1 MIGKNIIASTYAD
14 VNEKHLNAVNP
25 ATGLTL
31 EGDFFKANESLVN
44 GALASATEAFQLYR
58 SINKD
63 LKAAFLNAIADEIAA
78 LTDELVKRASAES
91 GLPAARLQG
100 EVGRTTGQLRLF
112 ANLIA
117 EGSWVNA
124 IIETAQPERQPLPK
138 SDIRRMMIPIG
149 PVVVFGASNFPLAFS
164 VAGGDTASALASG
177 CPVVVKAHPAHYG
190 TSALVGEAII
200 KAVEKTNMP
209 KGVFS
214 MLYDDGYE
222 IGSALVKH
230 PLTKAVTFTGSFKG
244 GMALVKLADE
254 RENPIPVFAE
264 MGSINPIV
272 FLPLALEKQA
282 EELAKK
288 YAASITLGAGQF
300 CTNPGLMLAI
310 ESRALATFKKTLSEA
325 IAAIPSATML
335 TGGIAQNYNKLAAKV
350 INDEKASILGISNLK
365 DKDLQ
370 NQSQALVAEISAADF
385 IKNPMFREEIF
396 GPYSLLVVAKDLAEL
411 ESVISNL
418 DGQLTTTL
426 MAEKDELKDY
436 KALINKLTDK
446 TGRIILNG
454 VPTGVE
460 VCAAMQHGG
469 PFPATNDSRF
479 TSVGSTA
486 VYRFVR
492 PLAYQDW
499 QQDLLPD
506 ELKDGNPLNIFRT
519 VNQKLTKADE

>member
-1 MIGKNIIASTYAD
+1 
-14 VNEKHLNAVNP
+14 
-25 ATGLTL
+25 
-31 EGDFFKANESLVN
+31 
-44 GALASATEAFQLYR
+44 
-58 SINKD
+58 
-63 LKAAFLNAIADEIAA
+63 
-78 LTDELVKRASAES
+78 
-91 GLPAARLQG
+91 
-100 EVGRTTGQLRLF
+100 
-112 ANLIA
+112 
-117 EGSWVNA
+117 
-124 IIETAQPERQPLPK
+124 
-138 SDIRRMMIPIG
+138 MMIPIG

-190 TSALVGEAII
+190 TSAMVGEAIM
-200 KAVEKTNMP
+200 KAVEKTNVP

-222 IGSALVKH
+222 IGAALVKH

-254 RENPIPVFAE
+254 REAPIPVFAE
-264 MGSINPIV
+264 MGSINPVI
-272 FLPLALEKQA
+272 FLPEALENQA
-282 EELAKK
+282 EQLAKK
-288 YAASITLGAGQF
+288 YAASISLGAGQF

-310 ESRALATFKKTLSEA
+310 ESPALTAFKKSLAEA

-335 TGGIAQNYNKLAAKV
+335 TGGIADNYNRLAAEV
-350 INDEKASILGISNLK
+350 INSDKASILGISNLTN
-365 DKDLQ
+365 KDLE
-370 NQSQALVAEISAADF
+370 NQSQALVAEISAAEF
-385 IKNPMFREEIF
+385 IKDPKFREEIF
-396 GPYSLLVVAKDLAEL
+396 GPYSLLVVAKDLSEL
-411 ESVISNL
+411 ESAISSL

-426 MAEKDELKDY
+426 MADKDELKNY
-436 KALINKLTDK
+436 SPLINKLTDK

-460 VCAAMQHGG
+460 VCASMQHGG

-499 QQDLLPD
+499 EQDLLPD

>member
-1 MIGKNIIASTYAD
+1 MNGKNIIASTYVDA
-14 VNEKHLNAVNP
+14 NEKNLNAINP
-25 ATGLTL
+25 ATGLAI
-31 EGDFFKANESLVN
+31 EGDFFKAGQSLVEQ
-44 GALASATEAFQLYR
+44 ALTAATEAFQTYKAL
-58 SINKD
+58 NKD
-63 LKAAFLNAIADEIAA
+63 LKAAFLNAVADEIAA
-78 LTDELVKRASAES
+78 ITEELVKRAAEES
-91 GLPAARLQG
+91 GLPLPRLQG

-112 ANLIA
+112 ANLVA

-124 IIETAQPERQPLPK
+124 IIETAQPDRQPLPK

-190 TSALVGEAII
+190 TSALVGEAIM

-222 IGSALVKH
+222 IGAALVKH

-254 RENPIPVFAE
+254 REIPIPVFAE
-264 MGSINPIV
+264 MGSINPVI
-272 FLPLALEKQA
+272 FLPEALENQA
-282 EELAKK
+282 EQLAKK
-288 YAASITLGAGQF
+288 YAASISLGAGQF

-310 ESRALATFKKTLSEA
+310 ESPALTTFKKSLAEA

-335 TGGIAQNYNKLAAKV
+335 TSGIADNYNRLAAEV
-350 INDEKASILGISNLK
+350 INSDKASILGISGLTN
-365 DKDLQ
+365 KDLE
-370 NQSQALVAEISAADF
+370 NQSQALVAEISAAEF
-385 IKNPMFREEIF
+385 IKNPKFSEEIF
-396 GPYSLLVVAKDLAEL
+396 GPYSLLVVAKDLSEL
-411 ESVISNL
+411 ESAISSL

-426 MAEKDELKDY
+426 MADKDELKSY
-436 KALINKLTDK
+436 SSLINKLTDK

-460 VCAAMQHGG
+460 VCASMQHGG

-499 QQDLLPD
+499 EQDLLPD

>member
-1 MIGKNIIASTYAD
+1 MNGKNIIASTHVDA
-14 VNEKHLNAVNP
+14 NEKNLNAINP
-25 ATGLTL
+25 ASGLAI
-31 EGDFFKANESLVN
+31 EGDFFKAGKSLVEQ
-44 GALASATEAFQLYR
+44 ALTSATEAFQTYKLL
-58 SINKD
+58 NKD
-63 LKAAFLNAIADEIAA
+63 LKAAFLNAVADEIAA
-78 LTDELVKRASAES
+78 ITEELVKRAAEES
-91 GLPAARLQG
+91 GLPLPRLQG

-112 ANLIA
+112 ANLVA

-124 IIETAQPERQPLPK
+124 IIETAQPDRQPLPK

-190 TSALVGEAII
+190 TSALVGEAIM

-222 IGSALVKH
+222 IGAALVKH

-244 GMALVKLADE
+244 GMALLKLADE
-254 RENPIPVFAE
+254 REIPIPVFAE
-264 MGSINPIV
+264 MGSINPVI
-272 FLPLALEKQA
+272 FLPEALENQA
-282 EELAKK
+282 EQLAKK
-288 YAASITLGAGQF
+288 YAASISLGAGQF

-310 ESRALATFKKTLSEA
+310 ESPALTTFKKSLAEA
-325 IAAIPSATML
+325 IATIPSATML
-335 TGGIAQNYNKLAAKV
+335 TSGIADNYNRLAADV
-350 INDEKASILGISNLK
+350 INSDKASILGISNLTN
-365 DKDLQ
+365 KDLE
-370 NQSQALVAEISAADF
+370 NQSQALVAEISAAEF
-385 IKNPMFREEIF
+385 IKNPKFREEIF
-396 GPYSLLVVAKDLAEL
+396 GPYSLLVVAKDLLEL
-411 ESVISNL
+411 ESAISSL

-426 MAEKDELKDY
+426 MADKDELKNY
-436 KALINKLTDK
+436 SSLINKLTDK

-460 VCAAMQHGG
+460 VCASMQHGG

-499 QQDLLPD
+499 EQDLLPD

>member
-1 MIGKNIIASTYAD
+1 MNGKNIVAATFVTA
-14 VNEKHLNAVNP
+14 NEKSFNAINP
-25 ATGLTL
+25 STGLTI
-31 EGDFFKANESLVN
+31 EGEFFKANESLIN
-44 GALASATEAFQLYR
+44 EALISATEAFQLYR
-58 SINKD
+58 SINKE
-63 LKAAFLNAIADEIAA
+63 LKAFFLNTIADEITAI
-78 LTDELVKRASAES
+78 TDNLVKRASLES
-91 GLPAARLQG
+91 GLPLPRLQG

-164 VAGGDTASALASG
+164 VGGGDTASALASG
-177 CPVVVKAHPAHYG
+177 CPVIVKAHPAHYG
-190 TSALVGEAII
+190 TSALVGAAII
-200 KAVEKTNMP
+200 KAVEKTGMP

-222 IGSALVKH
+222 IGSSLVKH

-244 GMALVKLADE
+244 GMALIKLAE
-254 RENPIPVFAE
+254 QRENPIPVFAE
-264 MGSINPIV
+264 MGSINPII
-272 FLPLALEKQA
+272 FLPQALENQA

-310 ESRALATFKKTLSEA
+310 ESPALVTFKQTLSEA
-325 IAAIPSATML
+325 ITSIPSATML
-335 TGGIAQNYNKLAAKV
+335 TAGIAVNYHKQAAEIINEEEISV
-350 INDEKASILGISNLK
+350 IGISNLRNK
-365 DKDLQ
+365 ELE
-370 NQSQALVAEISAADF
+370 NQSQALVAEISASDF
-385 IKNPMFREEIF
+385 IRNPKFSEEVF
-396 GPYSLLVVAKDLAEL
+396 GPYSLLVIAKDLAEL
-411 ESVISNL
+411 EAVISVL
-418 DGQLTTTL
+418 DGQLTATL
-426 MAEKDELKDY
+426 MAEKEELKDY
-436 KALINKLTDK
+436 KSLINKLTDK

-460 VCAAMQHGG
+460 VCTAMQHGG